1 MKNIKLKNIQIVSTA
16 DELDILLEFTN
27 KLLNNSKPLDSD
39 IAKLVNDNIMDLLA

>member
-1 MKNIKLKNIQIVSTA
+1 MKNIKLENIQIVSTA